1 MNNSTIHK
9 LLNGL
14 NDKYSFV
21 DKAANI
27 TKAGECRTRQMTDEE
42 KQKYGEPAAKVIKNK
57 AYGMWPRAKK
67 GA

>member
-1 MNNSTIHK
+1 MNNSVIHK

-21 DKAANI
+21 DKATNI
-27 TKAGECRTRQMTDEE
+27 TKAGECETRQMTDEE
-42 KQKYGEPAAKVIKNK
+42 KQKYGEPTAAKKNK
-57 AYGMWPRAKK
+57 TYGMWPRAKK

>member
-9 LLNGL
+9 LMN
-14 NDKYSFV
+14 NIKDYYPV
-21 DKAANI
+21 VEKANTI
-27 TKAGECRTRQMTDEE
+27 TKAGKCETRQMTEEE
-42 KQKYGEPAAKVIKNK
+42 KAKYGDPVAKVVKNK